1 MMTDVLGRSV
11 NNLIIPGCQCA
22 RLERIATGRESEG
35 ARVLIDA
42 VLRRL
47 FPVIG
52 RRPAPAAA
60 LSWILKPL
68 SPGECRMRFMMLS
81 LLVGCMAVTCAGN
94 ADATSWTSAKIPGE
108 QNRAV
113 QGCADD
119 ARNPGDWFCIVV
131 RCDQPRAPLS
141 LYFSAPGPDIHGDIK
156 LVIDE
161 DTFAVSVPASLK
173 SPLALSTRAEAFP
186 GALIEAMKAG
196 STVLVQGSH
205 LQSPYNRI
213 SLQNS
218 RQAIEGIEWAC
229 ARPYPSAA
237 RFWRRLTRSFRF
249 F

>member
-1 MMTDVLGRSV
+1 
-11 NNLIIPGCQCA
+11 
-22 RLERIATGRESEG
+22 
-35 ARVLIDA
+35 
-42 VLRRL
+42 
-47 FPVIG
+47 
-52 RRPAPAAA
+52 
-60 LSWILKPL
+60 
-68 SPGECRMRFMMLS
+68 MRFMMLS
-81 LLVGCMAVTCAGN
+81 LLIGGMAVTSGGN

-141 LYFSAPGPDIHGDIK
+141 LYFSAPGLDIHGDIK

-161 DTFAVSVPASLK
+161 GTFAVSVPASLK
-173 SPLALSTRAEAFP
+173 SPLPLSTRAEAFP
-186 GALIEAMKAG
+186 DALIEAMKAG
-196 STVLVQGSH
+196 SMISIQGSH
-205 LQSPYNRI
+205 LQPPYNRI

-218 RQAIEGIEWAC
+218 RQAIERIEWAC

-237 RFWRRLTRSFRF
+237 RLWRRITRSLPF